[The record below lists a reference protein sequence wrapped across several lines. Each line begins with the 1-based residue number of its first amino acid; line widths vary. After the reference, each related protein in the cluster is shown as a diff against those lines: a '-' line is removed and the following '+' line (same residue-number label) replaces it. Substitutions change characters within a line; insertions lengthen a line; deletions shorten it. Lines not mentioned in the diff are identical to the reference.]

1 MLGRLRSL
9 FPQKLKYRLFT
20 AFLVLILLPFSILNL
35 YNYQRVEAVMQQKI
49 SEKSHDQLQQIIL
62 SLEDL
67 MNMAFKT
74 WIMLE
79 QDSAVRDVLL
89 HPENGSILDNKH
101 DMEAKFISIN
111 SSLFLLNPV
120 VYYTVLDLQGN
131 VYASYQPRRAL
142 DYDQLTQEPHFR
154 EALTGSG
161 DTRWVTDEANYVSS
175 DLSTSSRLLSMY
187 TVFKDKNNGYRPYG
201 AARISI
207 DYHYWFKSVLNQ
219 SSPEQHYF
227 MITGEGEHVAQSRA
241 SGSLTDEAVR
251 QVAATKGSG
260 YFIDRD
266 SSTIVNYSYIPS
278 LDWYM
283 VNLTSL
289 DILFHEIDTL
299 KRQFF
304 ATSVAFM
311 VLFIAMTFMI
321 ASTVTR
327 PLSHLQNKMKDV
339 VRKSLKIR
347 LPQDKY
353 QGEILDLTRTF
364 NSMLDDM
371 NGLIQRLKEEE
382 RQKEAVHFQML
393 LAQINPHFLLNT
405 LNTMKWIAIRK
416 KNEDIEEIC
425 VSLGKLLEM
434 SLNSE
439 IDMIH
444 LKDELELVQAYVHI
458 QQKRFN
464 YKLDVSF
471 VYEEEIAFA
480 LVPKLSIQPLVENA
494 IQHGIA
500 HIRGEGRIDIVIERT
515 EAKRL
520 VIQVRDNGAGLAA
533 AKDRP
538 SARKS
543 SGIGIRNLRE
553 RLALLFKDQGSF
565 KLTALER
572 GTEAAFEIP
581 LLLSMPYAA
590 PAPPHPKLPMGSSSS
605 SESIS

>member
-1 MLGRLRSL
+1 MLGKLRSL
-9 FPQKLKYRLFT
+9 FPKKLKYRLFM
-20 AFLVLILLPFSILNL
+20 AFLVLILLPFSILNM

-49 SEKSHDQLQQIIL
+49 SEKSHDQLQQIIM

-79 QDSAVRDVLL
+79 QDAAVRDVLL

-111 SSLFLLNPV
+111 NSLFLLNPV
-120 VYYTVLDLQGN
+120 VYYTILDLQGN
-131 VYASYQPRRAL
+131 IYTSYQPRRAL
-142 DYDQLTQEPHFR
+142 DYERLVREPHVQ
-154 EALTGSG
+154 EALSREGKA
-161 DTRWVTDEANYVSS
+161 RWVTDEANYVSS
-175 DLSTSSRLLSMY
+175 DLSTSGRLLSVY
-187 TVFKDKNNGYRPYG
+187 TVFKDKNKSFLPYG
-201 AARISI
+201 VARISI
-207 DYHYWFKSVLNQ
+207 DYNYWFKSVLNQ
-219 SSPEQHYF
+219 SSLEQEYF
-227 MITGEGEHVAQSRA
+227 MITGDGEHVAQSQS
-241 SGSLTDEAVR
+241 SGLLTAEAVR
-251 QVAATKGSG
+251 QVVETQGSG
-260 YFIDRD
+260 YFIDHD

-283 VNLTSL
+283 VNRTPLG
-289 DILFHEIDTL
+289 ILFNEIDVL

-304 ATSVAFM
+304 ATSIAFM
-311 VLFIAMTFMI
+311 ALFIAMTFMI
-321 ASTVTR
+321 ASTITR
-327 PLSHLQNKMKDV
+327 PLSHLQKKMKDV
-339 VRKSLKIR
+339 VHKSLKIR

-371 NGLIQRLKEEE
+371 NALIQRLKEEE

-416 KNEDIEEIC
+416 QNGDIEEIC

-464 YKLDVSF
+464 YKLDVSYI
-471 VYEEEIAFA
+471 YEEETTYA

-500 HIRGEGRIDIVIERT
+500 HIQGDGKIDIVIERT

-520 VIQVRDNGAGLAA
+520 AIRVRDNGAGLAA
-533 AKDRP
+533 ARGRP
-538 SARKS
+538 SVRKS
-543 SGIGIRNLRE
+543 SGIGIRNLKE
-553 RLALLFKDQGSF
+553 RLALLFKEQGSF

-572 GTEAAFEIP
+572 GTEAAVEIP

-590 PAPPHPKLPMGSSSS
+590 PASSSLNLPRGQ
-605 SESIS
+605 

>member
-1 MLGRLRSL
+1 MLGRLRFL

-20 AFLVLILLPFSILNL
+20 AFLVLILLPFSVLNL
-35 YNYQRVEAVMQQKI
+35 YNYQRVESVMQQKI

-79 QDSAVRDVLL
+79 QDAAVRDVLL

-111 SSLFLLNPV
+111 NSLFLLNPV
-120 VYYTVLDLQGN
+120 VYYTILDLQGN
-131 VYASYQPRRAL
+131 IYTSYQPRQAL
-142 DYDQLTQEPHFR
+142 DYERLAREQHFR
-154 EALTGSG
+154 EALTDGG
-161 DTRWVTDEANYVSS
+161 GVRWVTDEENYVSS
-175 DLSTSSRLLSMY
+175 DLSTSRRLLSMY
-187 TVFKDKNNGYRPYG
+187 TVFKDKNQSYQPYG
-201 AARISI
+201 VARISI
-207 DYHYWFKSVLNQ
+207 DYSYWFKSVLNQ
-219 SSPEQHYF
+219 SSPEQEYF
-227 MITGEGEHVAQSRA
+227 MITGEGEHVARSQSE
-241 SGSLTDEAVR
+241 GQLTPEAVGQIAETR
-251 QVAATKGSG
+251 GSG
-260 YFIDRD
+260 YFIDRN

-283 VNLTSL
+283 VNRTPLG
-289 DILFHEIDTL
+289 ILFNEIDVL

-321 ASTVTR
+321 ASTITR

-353 QGEILDLTRTF
+353 RGEILDLTRTF

-371 NGLIQRLKEEE
+371 NALIQRLKEEE

-416 KNEDIEEIC
+416 QNGDIEEIC

-464 YKLDVSF
+464 YKLDVRF
-471 VYEEEIAFA
+471 VYEEETAYA

-500 HIRGEGRIDIVIERT
+500 HIQEDGKIDIVIERT
-515 EAKRL
+515 EQKRL
-520 VIQVRDNGAGLAA
+520 LIRVIDNGAGVAA
-533 AKDRP
+533 ARERP
-538 SARKS
+538 SARRS
-543 SGIGIRNLRE
+543 SGIGIRNLKE

-565 KLTALER
+565 ELIARER
-572 GTEAAFEIP
+572 GAEAAIEIP

-590 PAPPHPKLPMGSSSS
+590 SAAPGVHQHRRN
-605 SESIS
+605 ESL

>member
-9 FPQKLKYRLFT
+9 FPEKLKYRLFT

-35 YNYQRVEAVMQQKI
+35 YNYRRVEAVMQQKI
-49 SEKSHDQLQQIIL
+49 SEKSHDQLQQIII

-74 WIMLE
+74 WIMLG
-79 QDSAVRDVLL
+79 QDAAVKDMLL
-89 HPENGSILDNKH
+89 HPEKGSILDNKH

-111 SSLFLLNPV
+111 NSLFLLNPV
-120 VYYTVLDLQGN
+120 VYYTILDLQGN
-131 VYASYQPRRAL
+131 IYTSYQPRQAL
-142 DYDQLTQEPHFR
+142 DYEQMVQEPHFL
-154 EALTGSG
+154 EALSEKKSF
-161 DTRWVTDEANYVSS
+161 RWVTDEANYVSS
-175 DLSTSSRLLSMY
+175 DLSTSRWLLSMY
-187 TVFKDKNNGYRPYG
+187 TVFKDKNKSYQPYG
-201 AARISI
+201 VARISI
-207 DYHYWFKSVLNQ
+207 DYNYWFKSVLNQ
-219 SSPEQHYF
+219 SSSEQEYF
-227 MITGEGEHVAQSRA
+227 MIRGDGEHVAQSRPD
-241 SGSLTDEAVR
+241 GSLTAEAAA
-251 QVAATKGSG
+251 QIVATRGSG
-260 YFIDRD
+260 YLIDRD
-266 SSTIVNYSYIPS
+266 SATIVNYSYIPS

-283 VNLTSL
+283 VNRTPLG
-289 DILFHEIDTL
+289 ILFSEINVL

-311 VLFIAMTFMI
+311 LLFIAMTFMI
-321 ASTVTR
+321 ASTITR
-327 PLSHLQNKMKDV
+327 PLSHLQKKMKEV
-339 VRKSLKIR
+339 VHKSLKIR
-347 LPQDKY
+347 LPHEKY
-353 QGEILDLTRTF
+353 RGEILDLTRTF

-416 KNEDIEEIC
+416 QNGDIEEIC
-425 VSLGKLLEM
+425 MSLGKLLEM

-464 YKLDVSF
+464 YKLHVNF
-471 VYEEEIAFA
+471 VYEDETAYA

-500 HIRGEGRIDIVIERT
+500 HIQGDGSIDIVIERT
-515 EAKRL
+515 AAKRL
-520 VIQVRDNGAGLAA
+520 IIRVRDNGAGLAA
-533 AKDRP
+533 ARERP
-538 SARKS
+538 SARIR

-565 KLTALER
+565 ELTALER
-572 GTEAAFEIP
+572 GTEAAIAIP
-581 LLLSMPYAA
+581 LLLSMPYGA
-590 PAPPHPKLPMGSSSS
+590 KKSSSTDLPRGQA
-605 SESIS
+605 

>member
-1 MLGRLRSL
+1 MLGRLRFL
-9 FPQKLKYRLFT
+9 LPEKLKYRLFT
-20 AFLVLILLPFSILNL
+20 AFLILILLPFSILNL
-35 YNYQRVEAVMQQKI
+35 YNYRRVEAVMQQKI
-49 SEKSHDQLQQIIL
+49 SEKSHDQLQQIII

-74 WIMLE
+74 WIMLG
-79 QDSAVRDVLL
+79 QDAAVKDMLL
-89 HPENGSILDNKH
+89 HPENGSVLDNKH

-111 SSLFLLNPV
+111 NSLFLLNPV
-120 VYYTVLDLQGN
+120 VYYTILDLQGN
-131 VYASYQPRRAL
+131 IYTSYQPRQAL
-142 DYDQLTQEPHFR
+142 DYERLIQEPHFT
-154 EALTGSG
+154 EALSEERSF
-161 DTRWVTDEANYVSS
+161 RWMTDEANYVSS
-175 DLSTSSRLLSMY
+175 DLSTSKWLLSMY
-187 TVFKDKNNGYRPYG
+187 TVFKDKNKSYKPYG
-201 AARISI
+201 VARISI
-207 DYHYWFKSVLNQ
+207 DYNYWFKSVLNQ
-219 SSPEQHYF
+219 SSPEQEYF
-227 MITGEGEHVAQSRA
+227 MIRGDGEHVAQSRPD
-241 SGSLTDEAVR
+241 GLLTADAVR
-251 QVAATKGSG
+251 QIVETQGSG

-266 SSTIVNYSYIPS
+266 SATIVNYSYIPS

-283 VNLTSL
+283 VNRTPLG
-289 DILFHEIDTL
+289 ILFNEINAL

-311 VLFIAMTFMI
+311 LLFIAMTFMI
-321 ASTVTR
+321 ASTITR
-327 PLSHLQNKMKDV
+327 PLSHLQNKMKEV
-339 VRKSLKIR
+339 VHKSLKIR
-347 LPQDKY
+347 LPQGKY
-353 QGEILDLTRTF
+353 RGEILDLTRTF

-371 NGLIQRLKEEE
+371 NGLIRRLKEEE

-416 KNEDIEEIC
+416 QNEDIEEIC
-425 VSLGKLLEM
+425 MSLGKLLEM

-464 YKLDVSF
+464 YKLDVNF
-471 VYEEEIAFA
+471 VYEDETAYA

-500 HIRGEGRIDIVIERT
+500 HIQEDGNIDIVIERT
-515 EAKRL
+515 AARRL
-520 VIQVRDNGAGLAA
+520 AIRVRDNGAGLAGA
-533 AKDRP
+533 RARP

-565 KLTALER
+565 ELTALER
-572 GTEAAFEIP
+572 GTEATIEIP
-581 LLLSMPYAA
+581 LLLSKPYGAKA
-590 PAPPHPKLPMGSSSS
+590 PSNPDVPSGQA
-605 SESIS
+605 

>member
-1 MLGRLRSL
+1 MPRRLRFL

-20 AFLVLILLPFSILNL
+20 AFLVLILLPFSVLNL

-49 SEKSHDQLQQIIL
+49 SEKSHDQLQQIIG

-74 WIMLE
+74 RIMLE
-79 QDSAVRDVLL
+79 QDAAVRDVLL
-89 HPENGSILDNKH
+89 HPENGTILDNKH
-101 DMEAKFISIN
+101 AMEAKFININ
-111 SSLFLLNPV
+111 NSLFLLSPV
-120 VYYTVLDLQGN
+120 VYYTILDLKGN
-131 VYASYQPRRAL
+131 IYTSYQPRRAL
-142 DYDQLTQEPHFR
+142 DYDRMVQERHFR
-154 EALTGSG
+154 EALSDKDGI
-161 DTRWVTDEANYVSS
+161 RWVTAEENYVSS
-175 DLSTSSRLLSMY
+175 DLSASKRLLSMY
-187 TVFKDKNNGYRPYG
+187 TVFKDTNRNYRPYG
-201 AARISI
+201 VVRISI
-207 DYHYWFKSVLNQ
+207 DYSYWFKSMLNQ
-219 SSPEQHYF
+219 SSPDQDYF
-227 MITGEGEHVAQSRA
+227 MITGNGEHVAQSRPDEL
-241 SGSLTDEAVR
+241 LTADAVR
-251 QVAATKGSG
+251 QIAETQGSG
-260 YFIDRD
+260 YFIDRA
-266 SSTIVNYSYIPS
+266 SSTLVNYSYIPS

-283 VNLTSL
+283 VNRTPLG
-289 DILFHEIDTL
+289 ILFNEIDAL

-311 VLFIAMTFMI
+311 ALFIGMTFMI
-321 ASTVTR
+321 ASTITR

-353 QGEILDLTRTF
+353 RGEILDLTRTF

-416 KNEDIEEIC
+416 HNGDIEEIC

-444 LKDELELVQAYVHI
+444 LKDELELVQAYVNI

-471 VYEEEIAFA
+471 AYEEETAYA

-500 HIRGEGRIDIVIERT
+500 HIREDGKIDIVIERT
-515 EAKRL
+515 EQMRL
-520 VIQVRDNGAGLAA
+520 TIKVRDNGAGLAA
-533 AKDRP
+533 ARDRP
-538 SARKS
+538 SARRS
-543 SGIGIRNLRE
+543 SGIGIRNLKE

-565 KLTALER
+565 ELTALER
-572 GTEAAFEIP
+572 GTEASIAIP
-581 LLLSMPYAA
+581 LLLSMPYAVRET
-590 PAPPHPKLPMGSSSS
+590 PSFTTR
-605 SESIS
+605 SEQS